1 MMDNLLAIVVTVV
14 SGVLVYIIGEM
25 LQTIWLAPLQKYKEI
40 KHDVAVAL
48 SFYAREY
55 TNVIDFACANEKQ
68 LEEYREV
75 CDTLRKLSCEI
86 KGFIETLSWFKIG
99 IPSKKKLSEASDSL
113 MILSNSLF
121 SPYNTPP
128 TAQDCYEN
136 RETANEVYKALGMYA
151 VRKQKKS

>member
-55 TNVIDFACANEKQ
+55 TNVIDFACANDKQ

-86 KGFIETLSWFKIG
+86 KGFIETLSWFKVG
-99 IPSKKKLSEASDSL
+99 IPSKKKLAEASDSL

-128 TAQDCYEN
+128 TAQDGHEN
-136 RETANEVYKALGMYA
+136 KETANEVYKALGMYA
-151 VRKQKKS
+151 VRKTKRR

>member
-1 MMDNLLAIVVTVV
+1 MMDNLSAIIVTVV

-48 SFYAREY
+48 SSYAREY
-55 TNVIDFACANEKQ
+55 TNVIDFACANDKQ

-86 KGFIETLSWFKIG
+86 KGFIETLSWFKVG
-99 IPSKKKLSEASDSL
+99 IPSKKKLAEASDSL

-128 TAQDCYEN
+128 TVQDGHEN
-136 RETANEVYKALGMYA
+136 KETANEVYKALGMYA
-151 VRKQKKS
+151 VRKTKRR